1 MQTLGYG
8 KEECLEF
15 FLNCVDQLLYW
26 KKIQFS
32 TAQNWKKNIRTIY
45 RIFDENNKDERR
57 GNVKIE
63 GLEHSYFCGEVLAHP
78 EQFQV
83 ILQNSETMA
92 AGRSDGLS
100 NTTISNYMQMLF
112 FIMRNIAIC
121 TDDENIIEHPVFKM
135 QNLKRWEKAWG
146 ALKIDST
153 NARLYSYTNKI
164 LEANADWG
172 DLGNMIKKEYLKN
185 PNNIKVVTTYLLYL
199 TYNTLCAR
207 NDYGSCFIY
216 TRGVEVPL
224 KKRLTTNYIDL
235 NTNTIHVN
243 DTKNKRDIGN
253 KEYKTYQELSEE
265 YLNVLARS
273 LRLLPRAYLFTGE
286 QGSYIGDDHFGEF
299 INKHLGKYYKYT
311 EKGVEKNLIT
321 GCDMIRHLFAQHYY
335 RLSRQAMENRD
346 ASEQQQAEGV
356 KIFLDSIEK
365 MLHSQTT
372 HMEGYITPYMNT
384 HPVNLQNLERK
395 TRTFHYKPHY
405 TKVFTKDDR
414 QIDKIKYYID
424 VYYKRME
431 EYGDDYVD
439 VFGFNNSSVLERDG
453 NNYSPKTIAEYV
465 EKLLRNSSLSTAEC
479 NKIRNAIKNSN
490 QNYEKY
496 VNLREKSKREG
507 HVYIPDLEYNLP
519 KNAEAEPPVQWNTHN
534 YEKFQHQL
542 DERPPFFKSKSTDM
556 FMTNT
561 QFALETV
568 NYEIAKNVPHF
579 EQQEKE
585 PIEEH
590 EEPVQPIRE
599 RQQPR
604 QPINNPKPTKNLG
617 SSRNV
622 TTAQINKM
630 YRSRRHRKRTP
641 TGGAFVKMRIPQYGR
656 GLHVFNF
663 F

>member
-45 RIFDENNKDERR
+45 RIFDENDKDERR

-153 NARLYSYTNKI
+153 NSRLYSYTNKI

-265 YLNVLARS
+265 YLSVLARS
-273 LRLLPRAYLFTGE
+273 LRLVPRAYLFTGS
-286 QGSYIGDDHFGEF
+286 QGGLITDDHFGEY
-299 INKHLGKYYKYT
+299 ISSHLGKYYHYT
-311 EKGVEKNLIT
+311 DKGVEKDLIT

-335 RLSRQAMENRD
+335 RYYRQLIEKKD
-346 ASEQQQAEGV
+346 AGEQAQAEGV

-365 MLHSQTT
+365 MLHSQNT
-372 HMEGYITPYMNT
+372 HMMNYITPYANE
-384 HPVNLQNLERK
+384 HPVNLQELERK
-395 TRTFHYKPHY
+395 TRKFHYKPHF

-424 VYYKRME
+424 VYNKRME
-431 EYGDDYVD
+431 KYGDDYVD
-439 VFGFNNSSVLERDG
+439 VFGFNNFSVLNRDG
-453 NNYSPKTIAEYV
+453 NNYSPTTVANYIENLMKS
-465 EKLLRNSSLSTAEC
+465 SSLSIGER
-479 NKIRNAIKNSN
+479 NKIRNAVKKSN
-490 QNYEKY
+490 QNYKDY
-496 VNLREKSKREG
+496 LDLREKRKKKG
-507 HVYIPDLEYNLP
+507 HVYLPDLEHELP
-519 KNAEAEPPVQWNTHN
+519 EGVEVEPPVKWETYF
-534 YEKFQHQL
+534 YEKFQHQF
-542 DERPPFFKSKSTDM
+542 DKRREFFLSDSTEQY
-556 FMTNT
+556 MTRT
-561 QFALETV
+561 QYALETV
-568 NYEIAKNVPHF
+568 NGEYEKDHAHF
-579 EQQEKE
+579 EKGQKRVPE
-585 PIEEH
+585 P
-590 EEPVQPIRE
+590 
-599 RQQPR
+599 
-604 QPINNPKPTKNLG
+604 PTPPQTNKNTKI
-617 SSRNV
+617 S
-622 TTAQINKM
+622 T
-630 YRSRRHRKRTP
+630 HKRAR
-641 TGGAFVKMRIPQYGR
+641 GAFIRLRIPKLGR
-656 GLHVFNF
+656 GLRIFNF